1 VFSLI
6 VDRVEKG
13 QLYHYVVVQNYKIKD
28 IYLHTALT
36 SHISLLFS
44 FSEQRDLDETELQ
57 ESSWRK

>member
-1 VFSLI
+1 MFSLI

-44 FSEQRDLDETELQ
+44 FSEQRL
-57 ESSWRK
+57 R